1 MVADCSALSLRL
13 FILIVCLSTSCPKLA
28 QAVHHVLYLIWWKQS
43 HGRGG
48 ICIRFVWPSHLVSI
62 PAERSLRSCSPWHAP
77 TPPTRIQRSRR
88 CWERFLLLFAV
99 DTLLVALLDGCSP
112 LVAPPVFSQ
121 KSAGCSSCAG
131 CNEGQPGTQ
140 GSSTSSFLCWSEARS
155 YC

>member
-77 TPPTRIQRSRR
+77 TPPTHIQRSRR

-99 DTLLVALLDGCSP
+99 GTLRNCRLVAGCSP
-112 LVAPPVFSQ
+112 GWLFSFG
-121 KSAGCSSCAG
+121 SASCL
-131 CNEGQPGTQ
+131 QPKISGL
-140 GSSTSSFLCWSEARS
+140 FILCRL
-155 YC
+155 